1 MGPFDGL
8 IASSTCLHRVKL
20 LTSAGLEKLLVSEIS
35 GISSDCNILSGGPC
49 YVDAR
54 ASLYHVWK
62 LMLESRLCEQMWMH
76 VCDPFPV
83 RHSRTF
89 MRTLNNAEWKG
100 FIPFSANLPLPYVRV
115 NCKDSTLYHTGMI
128 KKMVHEVIKGHC
140 HKSVQLQGDELPT
153 IMQRRGHLPVCPTL
167 MMNIDNDMC
176 EVLANASGDICER
189 PWATASALDTRM
201 NPGAVS
207 AIANKIDLLQRIKD
221 NNITTIWD
229 PLCHNGS
236 LLLELFSIF
245 RGHRLRP
252 VDHVYPMSNFPLNV
266 RNVYEDA
273 YESFVADGY
282 SGGPLKLLGTDVFEK
297 HVADAKACLGRYLNS
312 PIHLRKRRENKSTSS
327 ERGESSGSDPNA
339 ASGAP
344 SNESAADVTLTFSSQ
359 PMEDVDVSSGN
370 TLVLTNLYYG
380 HKGRRK
386 EFLEA
391 HRRFEE
397 VLMRSPRA
405 LLQNVYVVATEG
417 LRSRSRF
424 TWEPELNFNNGGVLV
439 SLLKLRG
446 VKT

>member
-8 IASSTCLHRVKL
+8 IASSTCLNRVKL
-20 LTSAGLEKLLVSEIS
+20 LTSAGLEKLLVGEIS

-62 LMLESRLCEQMWMH
+62 LMLESRLCEQLWMH

-89 MRTLNNAEWKG
+89 LRTLNNAEWKG
-100 FIPFSANLPLPYVRV
+100 FMPFSANLPPPYVRV

-128 KKMVHEVIKGHC
+128 KKMVHQVIKGHC
-140 HKSVQLQGDELPT
+140 HKSVQLQGDSLPE

-167 MMNIDNDMC
+167 MVNIDNDMC
-176 EVLANASGDICER
+176 EVLANASGDIGER
-189 PWATASALDTRM
+189 PWTTASALDARIS
-201 NPGAVS
+201 PAAVS
-207 AIANKIDLLQRIKD
+207 AIANKIDLIQRIR
-221 NNITTIWD
+221 NNSITAIWD

-236 LLLELFSIF
+236 LLLELYSIF
-245 RGHRLRP
+245 RGHRLRA

-273 YESFVADGY
+273 YESCAPNGY
-282 SGGPLKLLGTDVFEK
+282 SGAPLKLLGTDVFDK

-312 PIHLRKRRENKSTSS
+312 PIHSHKRKQNKFTSS
-327 ERGESSGSDPNA
+327 EGGEHAESDPDAEN
-339 ASGAP
+339 SAP
-344 SNESAADVTLTFSSQ
+344 STESADGVTLTFSPQ
-359 PMEDVDVSSGN
+359 PMEEVDVSCGN
-370 TLVLTNLYYG
+370 TMVLTNLYYG
-380 HKGRRK
+380 DKGRRK

-417 LRSRSRF
+417 LRTRSRF
-424 TWEPELNFNNGGVLV
+424 SWEPELHFNNGGVLV